1 MNGYELN
8 EYYGRK
14 KFKELVS
21 NGENK
26 VEFTFDKY
34 NHIDAFF
41 TAQTTNF
48 IYGVEI
54 KNRAKKY
61 DDQFD
66 TLIVETIKYDA
77 MKEHQEKNETD
88 NCLMVY
94 FFDDIC
100 YVIKW
105 STINTLL
112 QNNIVKL
119 GYRWLPDST
128 VNKHKMVYKPC
139 YDIPKEYAFK
149 YQMIQDKWKQIQR
162 P

>member
-34 NHIDAFF
+34 NHIDAYF
-41 TAQTTNF
+41 TALTTNF